1 MCKDGTVTV
10 PYRRG
15 RFVRSAPGRCD
26 SRMDRGQA
34 GTGRERTLT
43 NQLVAHPY
51 RKPSVTPRDS
61 APATGHHPDGKT
73 GVHPKWLLLD
83 PATHTTGQSESE
95 SRFSAFMQLLRTA
108 GALDR
113 AATDALA
120 DLDLTAGAFGAL
132 LELARNQPTGIA
144 PSELARRLS
153 VARRTATLYVDILSR
168 HGWAERNAHPDDRRM
183 VLARLT
189 PKGLHLIEEVS
200 DGYQRRLAALLGDL
214 SPLQAERL
222 RQLLSVIDVSGKHR
236 EPTAD
241 HED

>member
-1 MCKDGTVTV
+1 M
-10 PYRRG
+10 
-15 RFVRSAPGRCD
+15 
-26 SRMDRGQA
+26 
-34 GTGRERTLT
+34 T
-43 NQLVAHPY
+43 NQMVRPTYGRSMAPTGLTG
-51 RKPSVTPRDS
+51 SDGLS
-61 APATGHHPDGKT
+61 AK

-83 PATHTTGQSESE
+83 PTAQVAVESE
-95 SRFSAFMQLLRTA
+95 NSSRFTAFMQLLRTA

-132 LELARNQPTGIA
+132 LELADNQPTGIA

-189 PKGLHLIEEVS
+189 PKGLHLVNELS

-222 RQLLSVIDVSGKHR
+222 RQLLSVIDIGGKHHAPAVDP
-236 EPTAD
+236 ECD
-241 HED
+241 S

>member
-1 MCKDGTVTV
+1 M
-10 PYRRG
+10 
-15 RFVRSAPGRCD
+15 
-26 SRMDRGQA
+26 
-34 GTGRERTLT
+34 T
-43 NQLVAHPY
+43 NQMLSHSY
-51 RKPSVTPRDS
+51 
-61 APATGHHPDGKT
+61 PATLPSSRAAADASGPT
-73 GVHPKWLLLD
+73 APRSRGVHPKWLVLD
-83 PATHTTGQSESE
+83 PAVQAAAETEDA
-95 SRFSAFMQLLRTA
+95 SRFTAFMQLLRTA

-132 LELARNQPTGIA
+132 LELANNQPSGIA

-189 PKGLHLIEEVS
+189 PLGLHLVNELS

-214 SPLQAERL
+214 SPIQAERL
-222 RQLLSVIDVSGKHR
+222 RQLLSVIDVSGRHR
-236 EPTAD
+236 NSVSGPVQ
-241 HED
+241 